1 MEHNRE
7 AQPLSVPIPRS
18 AGFSSVQSRVIAR
31 EDGLRRLRRMS
42 NWTAAALI
50 VGVAAATGYFAHTN
64 PVAPVT
70 RTITTA
76 VPACTGPG
84 IGPSPR
90 PTVSNAVA
98 TSGGSGVTVGTSS
111 SGGGVGATGSGG
123 TCVTP
128 GSTGSGGGGSTTPW
142 RDD

>member
-18 AGFSSVQSRVIAR
+18 AGFPSVQSRVIAR

-70 RTITTA
+70 RAITTA

-84 IGPSPR
+84 TGTPPR

-98 TSGGSGVTVGTSS
+98 TSGG
-111 SGGGVGATGSGG
+111 ATGSGG
-123 TCVTP
+123 TCVTS
-128 GSTGSGGGGSTTPW
+128 GSTGSGGGASTIPW

>member
-7 AQPLSVPIPRS
+7 AQPSSVPVPRS
-18 AGFSSVQSRVIAR
+18 AGFDLVQSGVIAR
-31 EDGLRRLRRMS
+31 EDGLRLLRRMS

-50 VGVAAATGYFAHTN
+50 VGVAATTGYLAHSN
-64 PVAPVT
+64 PPAPGT
-70 RTITTA
+70 LTIMST
-76 VPACTGPG
+76 VPACTVPG
-84 IGPSPR
+84 VGTSQR

-111 SGGGVGATGSGG
+111 SVGSVGATGSGG
-123 TCVTP
+123 TCGTS
-128 GSTGSGGGGSTTPW
+128 GSTGGGGGGTTSPW